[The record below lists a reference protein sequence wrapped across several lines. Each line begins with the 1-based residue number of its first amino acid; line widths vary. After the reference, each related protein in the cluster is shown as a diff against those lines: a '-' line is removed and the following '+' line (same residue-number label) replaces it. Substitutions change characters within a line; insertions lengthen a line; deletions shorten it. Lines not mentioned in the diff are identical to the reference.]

1 MNQKK
6 ISESGLLNNFKDTW
20 STSKSCLPL
29 KIGVTPYYLVMKRHP
44 TYMFP
49 RELILDGDIFDLE
62 ATEKFNEKQKNEE
75 LMYMITKE
83 VVNTIECQDKII
95 K

>member
-1 MNQKK
+1 
-6 ISESGLLNNFKDTW
+6 
-20 STSKSCLPL
+20 
-29 KIGVTPYYLVMKRHP
+29 
-44 TYMFP
+44 MFP